1 MTKKNH
7 HLFDDFFAPR
17 RRGRVINIEGKS
29 PKLSRLPSS
38 TRFQRMIEHAPE
50 VFLKISPANIF
61 EAHHLQEAC
70 SYIGRNGEVEVFD
83 ERDQLLTPAQYND
96 KLDRWVDEE
105 AFEQLQSDKK
115 PKGVARRIIIS
126 MPEGTDEEKFKS
138 GVREYLK
145 NVFGVNHEYTYA
157 FHTPSNDKKTHQ
169 PHCHVLLKNRGL
181 NRRTFYLS
189 KSDLHL
195 YREHLAFCL
204 DKAGLVVNSTSKV
217 FRGIT
222 HKGLSLEEFYN
233 LKKANKE
240 AHLKTKE
247 KKTKLLNVTQ
257 KKIDTIKKQVKAN
270 QPLPDDA
277 FILNSKNTRTLIEER
292 FNTLASE
299 LKNAGEKILSE
310 KVIQFKET
318 LPKVQSQEQAIIEK
332 SLIKKPKKER
342 EKKLPS
348 RER

>member
-1 MTKKNH
+1 MKKKNH
-7 HLFDDFFAPR
+7 HLFDDFFAPH

-29 PKLSRLPSS
+29 LKLSRLPSS
-38 TRFQRMIEHAPE
+38 TRFQRLIEHAPE

-70 SYIGRNGEVEVFD
+70 SYIGRNGKVDVFD
-83 ERDQLLTPAQYND
+83 ERDQPLTPSQYND
-96 KLDRWVDEE
+96 KLDRWVEEE

-126 MPEGTDEEKFKS
+126 MPEGTDEEKFKA

-217 FRGIT
+217 FRGVT
-222 HKGLSLEEFYN
+222 HKGLSLVEFYN
-233 LKKANKE
+233 LKKVNKK
-240 AHLKTKE
+240 AHINTKK
-247 KKTKLLNVTQ
+247 KKTELLDVTK
-257 KKIDTIKKQVKAN
+257 KKINTIKEQIQNN
-270 QPLPDDA
+270 QPLPDDSYV
-277 FILNSKNTRTLIEER
+277 INSKKARSIIDEK
-292 FNTLASE
+292 FNKLSKE
-299 LKNAGEKILSE
+299 LKISGEENLS
-310 KVIQFKET
+310 KRVLQFKENF
-318 LPKVQSQEQAIIEK
+318 PKIQSQEQAIIEK
-332 SLIKKPKKER
+332 QLKKKNSIKK
-342 EKKLPS
+342 EKQQ